1 MDRGGVRDREKVYNI
16 VRSNRYNAQI
26 VVYNNGTTILL
37 LLYLTVVVSRIRLRP
52 QPQEPS
58 AVRSETWKLT
68 RVGRRIAGPKD
79 RVDSCRV
86 SDKDYRVRSGL
97 VVVMVK

>member
-16 VRSNRYNAQI
+16 LRSNRYNAQI
-26 VVYNNGTTILL
+26 VVYNNGTTIL

-58 AVRSETWKLT
+58 AVRSETWKFT
-68 RVGRRIAGPKD
+68 RVGRRITGPKD

-97 VVVMVK
+97 VVVTVK